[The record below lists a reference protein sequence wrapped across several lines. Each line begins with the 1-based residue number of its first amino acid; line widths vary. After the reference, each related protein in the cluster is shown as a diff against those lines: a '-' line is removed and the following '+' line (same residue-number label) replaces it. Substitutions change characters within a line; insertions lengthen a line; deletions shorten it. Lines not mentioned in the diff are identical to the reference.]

1 MQANSTPTAK
11 ADAPDIR
18 QAGHVDAVAM
28 GDNFILTNPEPT
40 PHEPASVGEL
50 LRAARESAGFSLGD
64 IANRLRM
71 GIKQIDAIERAD
83 YAALPQGIFLR
94 GFIRNYAKVVGI
106 DVDDA
111 LATLERTHRDGLA
124 VAATRVVAPTAA
136 APLNMQSRGDM
147 FATPKAR
154 AAIVAGVI
162 VLLAAAIWYWWE
174 FVRPHL
180 ADGGRPRQAESVA
193 QTQTSQPLP
202 VLQPAVGNVEPPAGV
217 AATAPEKVGADA
229 GNAGLPPPS
238 IVPPVLPAE
247 SSRPVTAPAPAPV
260 SAPAPAEAAK
270 AVRRAGDNGLIG
282 FTFSGQSWVEV
293 LDGNGRSI
301 LSRRYNAGE
310 VDEISG
316 RGPFSVVVGN
326 ASVTRMA
333 YNGREFDLTPHT
345 RPNSTVARVNVK

>member
-1 MQANSTPTAK
+1 MQANPITPAK
-11 ADAPDIR
+11 TDTRDIR
-18 QAGHVDAVAM
+18 HAGHTGDEPM
-28 GDNFILTNPEPT
+28 GENFILTNPEPV

-106 DVDDA
+106 EVDAA
-111 LATLERTHRDGLA
+111 LATLERTHTDGSA
-124 VAATRVVAPTAA
+124 VLATRVVAPTAA
-136 APLNMQSRGDM
+136 APLKMQSRGDV

-162 VLLAAAIWYWWE
+162 VLLAGAIWYWWE
-174 FVRPHL
+174 YVRPHL
-180 ADGGRPRQAESVA
+180 ADGGRPRPAESVV
-193 QTQTSQPLP
+193 QTQISQPQP
-202 VLQPAVGNVEPPAGV
+202 VLQPAVGNVDATAVLPTAATDKVEMESDKATIPNAAVVPPALLSEPP
-217 AATAPEKVGADA
+217 
-229 GNAGLPPPS
+229 
-238 IVPPVLPAE
+238 
-247 SSRPVTAPAPAPV
+247 RPVTAPAPASSPV
-260 SAPAPAEAAK
+260 PADAAK
-270 AVRRAGDNGLIG
+270 TLRRAGDNGLIG

-293 LDGNGRSI
+293 IDANGRSI
-301 LSRRYNAGE
+301 LSRRYNAGD
-310 VDEISG
+310 VDEVSG

-333 YNGREFDLTPHT
+333 YNGREFSLAPHI
-345 RPNSTVARVNVK
+345 RANSTVARVNVK